1 MLGIPQWAIGVGV
14 VMLFITTAQIVRRL
28 VLGPQPPARGLWS
41 RLLDARDAQGL
52 DEIEARLAEL
62 ETLKQRVVELE
73 ERVDFAER
81 MLASQ
86 REAQRLAPP
95 QD

>member
-1 MLGIPQWAIGVGV
+1 MIPEWAIGVGV

-28 VLGPQPPARGLWS
+28 VLGPQPPGRGLRS
-41 RLLDARDAQGL
+41 RLLDARDQAQGL
-52 DEIEARLAEL
+52 DDIEARLAEL

-73 ERVDFAER
+73 ERVDFTER
-81 MLASQ
+81 MLASK

-95 QD
+95 QG